1 MWGRCWC
8 TSSAQARSSVF
19 IAGTLQ
25 QSFDGNVRAMGVESD
40 HRDHRD
46 HWGILVPFFAAPGRR
61 NVFNVAVSC
70 AVVGWLLVEI
80 AATVSLTFDA
90 PQRVL
95 QTTKLVIIL
104 VAATGESP

>member
-25 QSFDGNVRAMGVESD
+25 QSFDGYVRAMGVES
-40 HRDHRD
+40 DHRD

-80 AATVSLTFDA
+80 AATVLLTFDA
-90 PQRVL
+90 PRRVL
-95 QTTKLVIIL
+95 QTTTFVIIL
-104 VAATGESP
+104 VAATGESS